1 MKLYIIVCNVEGLT
15 NQVNVRKTLPEA
27 KSLAVDIA
35 AEQCDSTKEQIAAEL
50 NDHLGFTSNNGD
62 IVVTIH
68 EGELP
73 GSGDPNR
80 LTIRVPV
87 VVLFTTDPEEMD
99 DREGENPPTKRSLVE
114 YLSEAPCVSTSTPR
128 APGSRRERSSPPPGS
143 SGTKAELIEG

>member
-1 MKLYIIVCNVEGLT
+1 MKLYVIVCNVEGLT

-35 AEQCDSTKEQIAAEL
+35 AEQCDSAKDEIRAAF
-50 NDHLGFTSNNGD
+50 DRGLGFTSRNGD
-62 IVVTIH
+62 IVVTVH
-68 EGELP
+68 EDELP

-87 VVLFTTDPEEMD
+87 VVSFTTDPEEMD

-114 YLSEAPCVSTSTPR
+114 YLSEMPSVSTSTPR
-128 APGSRRERSSPPPGS
+128 ATGSRRERSSPPPGS
-143 SGTKAELIEG
+143 SGTKRN